1 MLFSITQHA
10 QELRRCPMTAE
21 TALMQDLETG
31 RFVLRQTEASHFE
44 LLYQAASDPAV
55 WAQHPESNR
64 WQRPVFTAFF
74 EGGLRNDLGCFT
86 IFDRSRQAVIG
97 STRFYGYDAAESAVR
112 LGYTFLAA
120 EYWGSGANREIKDV
134 LLNQA
139 FQVVTKVFFDIGVNN
154 IRSRK
159 ATEKLGAVEHQQ
171 LDDKVV
177 YLLAKNTQ
185 P

>member
-1 MLFSITQHA
+1 
-10 QELRRCPMTAE
+10 MTAE
-21 TALMQDLETG
+21 IVLAQNLETE
-31 RFVLRQTEASHFE
+31 RFALRQTEASHFE
-44 LLYQAASDPAV
+44 LLYRVASDPAV

-86 IFDRSRQAVIG
+86 IFDRLRQAVIG
-97 STRFYGYDAAESAVR
+97 STRFYEYDSAECAVR

-120 EYWGSGANREIKDV
+120 EYWGTGANREIKNV

-177 YLLAKNTQ
+177 YLLAKNTCKY
-185 P
+185 PVI